1 MTLRPVPDPVPV
13 PDPPRLSLAAR
24 LRNYLFAGILV
35 TAPISITLYFT
46 WSVVDWVDE
55 VVARVL
61 PDAYNPSTYMPFSL
75 PGLGLLMLVV
85 ALTVIGFLT
94 ANFLGH
100 ALIRLGE
107 RILAKAPIVRS
118 IHGSLKQIFETVL
131 RDQSGAFR
139 EVVLIE
145 YPRSGVWTLA
155 LVAGRT
161 DGELRERLPEDMIT
175 VYVPTSPNPTSGY
188 VLFIPRADTIRVDM
202 SVEDCLKLI
211 LSGGLAAPKTIGPV
225 PVRR

>member
-1 MTLRPVPDPVPV
+1 MTLRPVPDPVPT
-13 PDPPRLSLAAR
+13 PEPPQLSPAAR

-46 WSVVDWVDE
+46 WSVVDWVDG

-61 PDAYNPSTYMPFSL
+61 PDAYNPSTYLPFSL
-75 PGLGLLMLVV
+75 PGLGLLMLMVTLI
-85 ALTVIGFLT
+85 AIGFLT

-100 ALIRLGE
+100 SAIRLGE
-107 RILAKAPIVRS
+107 RLLAKAPIVRS
-118 IHGSLKQIFETVL
+118 IYSSLKQIFETML
-131 RDQSGAFR
+131 RGQSGAFR
-139 EVVLIE
+139 EVVLME

-155 LVAGRT
+155 LVVGRT
-161 DGELRERLPEDMIT
+161 EGELRERLPEDMIT

-188 VLFIPRADTIRVDM
+188 VLFVPRADTIRIEM

-211 LSGGLAAPKTIGPV
+211 LSGGLAAPRTGPI

>member
-1 MTLRPVPDPVPV
+1 MPVPESELPP
-13 PDPPRLSLAAR
+13 PPPPRLSLAAR

-46 WSVVDWVDE
+46 WSVVSWVDE
-55 VVARVL
+55 GVARVL
-61 PDAYNPSTYMPFSL
+61 PDAYNPSTLFRISV
-75 PGLGLLMLVV
+75 PGLGLVMLIV
-85 ALTVIGFLT
+85 ALSVIGFLT

-100 ALIRLGE
+100 ALIRFGE
-107 RILAKAPIVRS
+107 RVLAKAPIVRS
-118 IHGSLKQIFETVL
+118 IYSSVKQIFETVF

-145 YPRSGVWTLA
+145 YPRTGVWTLA

-161 DGELRERLPEDMIT
+161 DGELRDRLPEDMLT

-188 VLFIPRADTIRVDM
+188 VLFVPRADAIRVDM

-211 LSGGLAAPKTIGPV
+211 LSGGLAAPKANGPT
-225 PVRR
+225 PVTPRR